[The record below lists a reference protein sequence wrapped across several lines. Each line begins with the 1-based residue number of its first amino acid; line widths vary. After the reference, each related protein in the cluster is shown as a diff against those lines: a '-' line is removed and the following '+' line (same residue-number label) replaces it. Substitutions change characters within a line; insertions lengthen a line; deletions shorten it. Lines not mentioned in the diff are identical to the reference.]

1 MKYVVT
7 LNGSKYEVEVER
19 GQATAVYVGAAGC
32 VTPSISMVSSAP
44 AATPAAAP
52 AAPAAQ
58 AAPAAPAAQVPMTP
72 TPAASEEIMAPMP
85 GAILDVRC
93 QAGKAVKAGD
103 VLFILEAMKMENEIC
118 ASRDGTITSVC
129 VNKGS
134 TVETGTTL
142 CTIS

>member
-7 LNGSKYEVEVER
+7 LNGNKYEVEVER
-19 GQATAVYVGAAGC
+19 GQATALYVGPAGGISP
-32 VTPSISMVSSAP
+32 TTSMVSTAP
-44 AATPAAAP
+44 AVAAAPVAAAPVAAAPAP
-52 AAPAAQ
+52 AAPA
-58 AAPAAPAAQVPMTP
+58 VPTGG
-72 TPAASEEIMAPMP
+72 EDIMAPMP

-118 ASRDGTITSVC
+118 ASRDGTITAVC
-129 VNKGS
+129 VDRGS

-142 CTIS
+142 CTIA

>member
-7 LNGSKYEVEVER
+7 LNGNKYEVEVER
-19 GQATAVYVGAAGC
+19 GQATALYVGPADG
-32 VTPSISMVSSAP
+32 VTPTTTVVSPAP
-44 AATPAAAP
+44 AAETPVVA
-52 AAPAAQ
+52 
-58 AAPAAPAAQVPMTP
+58 VP
-72 TPAASEEIMAPMP
+72 TPASAVAAPTMPTAPAGEDIMAPMP

-93 QAGKAVKAGD
+93 QVGKTVKAGD

-118 ASRDGTITSVC
+118 ASRDGTITAVC

>member
-1 MKYVVT
+1 MKYIVT

-52 AAPAAQ
+52 VAPAAQ
-58 AAPAAPAAQVPMTP
+58 AAPAAQMPMTP
-72 TPAASEEIMAPMP
+72 TPAAGEEIMAPMP

>member
-44 AATPAAAP
+44 AATPAAA
-52 AAPAAQ
+52 Q
-58 AAPAAPAAQVPMTP
+58 AAPAAQVPMTP